1 MLFRQ
6 RNPSGGRSA
15 SISAKKPKTSRW
27 FGIKTGDPDLEAEE
41 PVKRWKRRRKG
52 TVPADVK
59 LPYAQFRQLR
69 GGVLLEHVLDYYSEH
84 EADQAQAERWRVHL
98 GQDSDRRSKA
108 LRAQIERKVR
118 EG

>member
-1 MLFRQ
+1 MPYEL
-6 RNPSGGRSA
+6 GLGCCWLGEKCGA
-15 SISAKKPKTSRW
+15 AAGAKPRAR
-27 FGIKTGDPDLEAEE
+27 LAAALEE
-41 PVKRWKRRRKG
+41 PVKRWKRRRNG

-59 LPYAQFRQLR
+59 LPHEQFRQLR
-69 GGVLLEHVLDYYSEH
+69 RGALLEHVLDYYSEH

>member
-1 MLFRQ
+1 MPYEL
-6 RNPSGGRSA
+6 GLGCCWLGEKCGA
-15 SISAKKPKTSRW
+15 AAGAKPRAR
-27 FGIKTGDPDLEAEE
+27 LAAALEE
-41 PVKRWKRRRKG
+41 PVKRWKRRRNG

-59 LPYAQFRQLR
+59 LPHAQFRQLR
-69 GGVLLEHVLDYYSEH
+69 RGALLEHVLDYYSEH

-108 LRAQIERKVR
+108 LRAQIEKKVR

>member
-1 MLFRQ
+1 MLLVTALSFTSH
-6 RNPSGGRSA
+6 PLLH
-15 SISAKKPKTSRW
+15 PKSCTLNCKMTTDRH
-27 FGIKTGDPDLEAEE
+27 LEE
-41 PVKRWKRRRKG
+41 PVKRWKRRRNG

-59 LPYAQFRQLR
+59 LPHAQFRQLR
-69 GGVLLEHVLDYYSEH
+69 RGALLEHVLDYYSEH